1 MNTYVLK
8 RFMLFIPTLLL
19 VTLMVF
25 SLMRLVPGDPAF
37 LLLSGFEGDGQFSQ
51 QQLDDLRAKLGT
63 DKPLP
68 MQY

>member
-25 SLMRLVPGDPAF
+25 SLMRLNQ
-37 LLLSGFEGDGQFSQ
+37 S
-51 QQLDDLRAKLGT
+51 
-63 DKPLP
+63 
-68 MQY
+68 